1 MNLILRLI
9 GNRYFFGA
17 SLLSVSSLIHALPA
31 IPAAVSAWMSVAS
44 VAMGVVSA
52 ISSASQQRDSAK
64 YNQQVAENQAIS
76 ARQQAAAN
84 AETQKRSAAK
94 KIGSMQAAYGA
105 SGVSTEGSALD
116 ILEESARNAEM
127 DRQNIIYGGE
137 LRAMGSEGTAIL
149 EGSRASNAMSS
160 GYLSAA
166 GTLFKGVSSMSGS
179 PKVSNN
185 MTSDY
190 DRELPEMRRDG

>member
-9 GNRYFFGA
+9 GNKYFFGA
-17 SLLSVSSLIHALPA
+17 SLYFVCDLAIAGPLTAFMAAYGTIISAGVS
-31 IPAAVSAWMSVAS
+31 AVSM
-44 VAMGVVSA
+44 
-52 ISSASQQRDSAK
+52 ISQASQQKASAK

-105 SGVSTEGSALD
+105 SGVSIEGSALD

-137 LRAMGSEGTAIL
+137 LRAVGSEGTAIL

-166 GTLFKGVSSMSGS
+166 GSLFKGASSSS
-179 PKVSNN
+179 K
-185 MTSDY
+185 SDSQDAY
-190 DRELPEMRRDG
+190 GDNVNASFAKLFRD